1 MVSENVTF
9 KVDAAGR
16 VVIPAS
22 LRKKYNINP
31 GDRVEYYTTEIEGV
45 TYIAFKKEEN

>member
-1 MVSENVTF
+1 MISENVSF
-9 KVDAAGR
+9 KIDASGR
-16 VVIPAS
+16 IVIPS
-22 LRKKYNINP
+22 GLRKKFNLNP